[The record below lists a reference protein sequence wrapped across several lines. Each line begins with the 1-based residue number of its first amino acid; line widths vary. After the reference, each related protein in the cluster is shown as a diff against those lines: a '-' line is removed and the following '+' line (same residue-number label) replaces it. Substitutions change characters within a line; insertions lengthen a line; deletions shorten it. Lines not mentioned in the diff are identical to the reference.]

1 MNVLIDFL
9 KSVIPLPQQF
19 DYSQIQSDYTVD
31 QIAKAINHHVDESLL
46 QYMFSHFFVIFF
58 VASMI
63 YFVVSVSNSFNRV
76 N

>member
-1 MNVLIDFL
+1 MSVLIDFL

-19 DYSQIQSDYTVD
+19 DYSQIQSDFTSD
-31 QIAKAINHHVDESLL
+31 EIAKLVNHHVDESLL
-46 QYMFSHFFVIFF
+46 QYMFSHFFIVFF
-58 VASMI
+58 IASAI